1 MIELKNL
8 TCLYGRRPAVHHVSG
23 RFEPGSMT
31 AIVGPNGAGKT
42 TLLRTIAGLHRDFE
56 GRVVRNGR
64 IGLLPQTPSLD
75 KAFPI
80 TCAEVVAM
88 GGIAGLGIFA
98 AAPAPARVS
107 EALQSVGLAGF
118 ERRLAGT
125 LSAGQ
130 FQRLLFARLMV
141 QDAPVMLL
149 DEPFAA
155 VDARTTADLMR
166 LLHRWHGEGRTI
178 VAVLH
183 DLDLVARE
191 FPSTLLLARDKIAW
205 DRTGVALSAEHRL
218 RARLVA
224 EAWADD
230 PALCQDAP
238 RLDAPR
244 LDAA

>member
-1 MIELKNL
+1 MIELHNL

-23 RFEPGSMT
+23 RFETGTMT

-42 TLLRTIAGLHRDFE
+42 TLMRTLAGLHSDFE
-56 GRVVRNGR
+56 GRVVRHGR

-80 TCAEVVAM
+80 TAAEVVAM
-88 GGIAGLGIFA
+88 GGIAGLGPLG
-98 AAPAPARVS
+98 AAPSAARVG
-107 EALQSVGLAGF
+107 EALHSVGMSGF
-118 ERRLAGT
+118 ERRLVGT

-130 FQRLLFARLMV
+130 FQRLLFARLTL

-166 LLHRWHGEGRTI
+166 LLHRWHDEGRTI

-191 FPSTLLLARDKIAW
+191 FPRTLLLARDKIAW
-205 DRTGVALSAEHRL
+205 DRTAVALSPEHRL
-218 RARLVA
+218 RARLTA
-224 EAWADD
+224 EAWVDD
-230 PALCQDAP
+230 PALCQDA
-238 RLDAPR
+238 A
-244 LDAA
+244 